1 MIERICPKC
10 NVIMNSE
17 RCVNPKCG
25 HITEMSSTIYWCM
38 ECNVPIYEKNCPI
51 CGKEAEYVATDVRPV
66 FPEEN
71 MLISILVKDDPF
83 YFQKDSVW
91 YGSNSYIVNGK
102 RIKFSVAK
110 ANKKSIEDVLRI
122 KELYESN
129 KERITYEFFDE
140 YKERFIT
147 VFNSSSLNLEVN
159 SLFHALSFLIFS
171 GSRFFM
177 TLSVYHKIEIGQRE
191 IYKNE
196 VEPLAKS
203 FALSANEMFDK
214 IANLYKSGELTKQ
227 INKVKERVKSV
238 LVPDSPVS
246 GIDMH
251 DGLYG
256 AKLYDSARRKLV
268 PVFGSPSG
276 RHISFKKNDKIMI
289 VAPASLEGR
298 KSIYAVIPNSK
309 RSGGF
314 IPEKSYVFVDALQ
327 PAKAGD
333 LALCLDADFAALGS
347 DDVLDANIAVV
358 HSDSK
363 GKLYGAVVDPQEKIF
378 AKTMH
383 KVVLIL
389 TE

>member
-1 MIERICPKC
+1 MAQEEIIFPNNIRTIRLNNGMKMTELARKTGLSLSAVSKIEKGVRRLNQKQLLNIC
-10 NVIMNSE
+10 N
-17 RCVNPKCG
+17 
-25 HITEMSSTIYWCM
+25 
-38 ECNVPIYEKNCPI
+38 
-51 CGKEAEYVATDVRPV
+51 
-66 FPEEN
+66 
-71 MLISILVKDDPF
+71 ILGCKLSDIF
-83 YFQKDSVW
+83 
-91 YGSNSYIVNGK
+91 
-102 RIKFSVAK
+102 
-110 ANKKSIEDVLRI
+110 I
-122 KELYESN
+122 KESDAVADKWQNEI
-129 KERITYEFFDE
+129 KR
-140 YKERFIT
+140 R
-147 VFNSSSLNLEVN
+147 LNDNEHGGLK
-159 SLFHALSFLIFS
+159 IFGS
-171 GSRFFM
+171 GLRKIRQLQGKTIAQAAKDAGM

-203 FALSANEMFDK
+203 FAMSAEGMFDK
-214 IANLYKSGELTKQ
+214 IASLYKSGDLTKQ

-238 LVPDSPVS
+238 LIPDSPVS

-268 PVFGSPSG
+268 PVFGSPAG
-276 RHISFKKNDKIMI
+276 RAIFFKKNDKMMI

-309 RSGGF
+309 RTGGF
-314 IPEKSYVFVDALQ
+314 IPEKSYVFIDAAQ
-327 PAKAGD
+327 PAKVGD
-333 LALCLDADFAALGS
+333 LALCLDADFS
-347 DDVLDANIAVV
+347 KINPDDTVTAQLATV

-363 GKLYGAVVDPQEKIF
+363 GKLYGAVVDPQEKIY